1 MGSSHV
7 QRHQIIWK
15 CLLGLRVTISYLEI
29 FKFKGGTKDF
39 FEAAST
45 TDEDVL
51 TVRLVIV

>member
-1 MGSSHV
+1 M
-7 QRHQIIWK
+7 
-15 CLLGLRVTISYLEI
+15 GLRRGKTDKHNFSVGGGLGCEFEI

-39 FEAAST
+39 FEAATT